1 MDYQNWGPR
10 GISAPA
16 RTELPEVPV
25 QRGMVLEEVQSGWV
39 GAVTRV
45 EKSGGMHVVALEDR
59 RGKSRSFRLGFGFLL
74 EGQPIRLMPPAPR
87 PATGQPAAGQSAAAQ
102 SGRTASGSVRV
113 SGQRAQVAKASR
125 IWVEGKHDAEL
136 VEKVWGDDLRVEGIV
151 VEPLHGIDD
160 LAAAVA
166 DFRPDPGRR
175 LGVLVDHLVPDSKE
189 SRIADAVMASPGAAG
204 NVLIVGH
211 PYVDVWQA
219 IRPAVLGI
227 EKWPEVPRGQDWKTG
242 ILKAFGW
249 PHATKEDIG
258 LGWQK
263 LLGAVRTYADLEA
276 SLLGRVEEVIDFL
289 TVP

>member
-16 RTELPEVPV
+16 KAELPEVPV
-25 QRGMVLEEVQSGWV
+25 ERGMVLEDVQSGWV

-59 RGKSRSFRLGFGFLL
+59 RGKSRSFKLGFGFLL
-74 EGQPIRLMPPAPR
+74 EGRPIRLMPPAAR
-87 PATGQPAAGQSAAAQ
+87 PAASGPAAS
-102 SGRTASGSVRV
+102 RTASGSVRV
-113 SGQRAQVAKASR
+113 AGQRAQVAKASR

-160 LAAAVA
+160 LTAAVA
-166 DFRPDPGRR
+166 AFKPGPGRR
-175 LGVLVDHLVPDSKE
+175 LGVLVDHLIPDSKE
-189 SRIADAVMASPGAAG
+189 SRIAGAVMASPGAAG

-227 EKWPEVPRGQDWKTG
+227 DKWPAVPRGQDWKTG

>member
-10 GISAPA
+10 DMSAPA
-16 RTELPEVPV
+16 RTQLPEVPV
-25 QRGMVLEEVQSGWV
+25 ERGMVLEDVQSGWV

-59 RGKSRSFRLGFGFLL
+59 RGKSRTFRLGFGFLL
-74 EGQPIRLMPPAPR
+74 EGRAIRLMPPAPR
-87 PATGQPAAGQSAAAQ
+87 PAAGGPSA
-102 SGRTASGSVRV
+102 GRTASGSVRV
-113 SGQRAQVAKASR
+113 AGQRAQVAKASR

-160 LAAAVA
+160 LAGAVKE
-166 DFRPDPGRR
+166 FRPGPGRR

-189 SRIADAVMASPGAAG
+189 SRIAAAVMAGPGAAG

-219 IRPAVLGI
+219 IRPSVLGI
-227 EKWPEVPRGQDWKTG
+227 PQWPSVPRGQDWKTG

-249 PHATKEDIG
+249 PHSTKEDIG

-263 LLGAVRTYADLEA
+263 LLGAVHTYADLEA

-289 TVP
+289 TAP